1 MKSPELRV
9 QGVEPELAAGQR
21 LTGSLLLSALSSKL

>member
-9 QGVEPELAAGQR
+9 RSLEPEPAAGQR